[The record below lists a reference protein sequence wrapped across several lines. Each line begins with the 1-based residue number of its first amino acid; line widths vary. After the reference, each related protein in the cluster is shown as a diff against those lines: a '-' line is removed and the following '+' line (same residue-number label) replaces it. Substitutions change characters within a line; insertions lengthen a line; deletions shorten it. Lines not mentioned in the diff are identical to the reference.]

1 MIEWSSAQSKHNE
14 CSQPD
19 VVDLHWKLQSAS
31 RRNDG
36 RRLYQSMLMASKM
49 VAQPRRLQIC
59 LSHVED
65 IPLWGTANLCLAQR
79 AIPTSNQPE
88 VWQDRWKVCP
98 QAHNL
103 RAASPSCNSQMQM
116 GQSSPQ
122 QASEPSA
129 PTVKT
134 PGSARMRSAGRP
146 TVCCRDMVPSA
157 AVRLETCPHRDNAS
171 ASSTKR
177 SWPSERRNRHSRAMA
192 TAASPKWSATQT
204 KHKTCHVNKYKYS
217 DSSGRH
223 LGVCAW
229 TSASQKEP
237 RRDQKAKAG
246 TMINHVSQNNA

>member
-1 MIEWSSAQSKHNE
+1 MADGCINPCSWPRKWSLNQ
-14 CSQPD
+14 D
-19 VVDLHWKLQSAS
+19 VYKYVSHTWKIS
-31 RRNDG
+31 RSG
-36 RRLYQSMLMASKM
+36 G
-49 VAQPRRLQIC
+49 P
-59 LSHVED
+59 
-65 IPLWGTANLCLAQR
+65 
-79 AIPTSNQPE
+79 PTSALHNGQFPHRTSQRSR
-88 VWQDRWKVCP
+88 QDRWKVCP

-177 SWPSERRNRHSRAMA
+177 SWPSECRSRRSRTIA
-192 TAASPKWSATQT
+192 TTASPKWIATQT